1 MWSRKRLDIGW
12 SDLLFGACKVF
23 APPNRDDAARNVEK
37 LWPEPENTLACL
49 SVRTG
54 FDLLLGA
61 LDLPRGS
68 EVLVSALTIPDMV
81 RIVERHGLVPVPVDI
96 EPRHMAPT
104 LEQWQRAITPATRLV
119 LAAHLFGGQA
129 DMEPL
134 LALARWH
141 KLLVVED
148 CAQAFAGLGYQGH
161 PRADVSMFSFG
172 TIKRCTA
179 LGGAILRVRDADLL
193 ARMRTAGA
201 AYPVQRRRAYLK
213 RLVKCAAMKSICCQ
227 PVCGLIVRV
236 CRTLGAD
243 YDRWVNRAARGFPGD
258 DFFGQ
263 IRRCA
268 SAALLAVLERRLL
281 RHDLRRLERHV
292 EKGAALAAALRPSV
306 DCPGAMVE
314 PHTYWVFP
322 ILAELP
328 DRLLEHLAKKGF
340 DATQGQSLCVVGP
353 PADRADRTAVA
364 AEELLTRVVFL
375 PFYPEMPAGEM
386 NRMSAAVLECATS
399 LRGGT

>member
-1 MWSRKRLDIGW
+1 M
-12 SDLLFGACKVF
+12 
-23 APPNRDDAARNVEK
+23 RNVEN
-37 LWPEPENTLACL
+37 LWPEAENTLACL

-81 RIVERHGLVPVPVDI
+81 RIVERHGLVPVPVDV
-96 EPRHMAPT
+96 EPRRMAPT

-119 LAAHLFGGQA
+119 LTAHLFGGHA

-179 LGGAILRVRDADLL
+179 LGGAVLRVRDADLL
-193 ARMRTAGA
+193 TRMRTADA
-201 AYPVQRRRAYLK
+201 AYPMQRRRAYLK
-213 RLVKCAAMKSICCQ
+213 RLAKYAAMKSLCCR
-227 PVCGLIVRV
+227 PVCGLIVRA
-236 CRTLGAD
+236 CKMLGAD

-263 IRRCA
+263 IRRRPSA
-268 SAALLAVLERRLL
+268 SLLAVLERRLL
-281 RHDLRRLERHV
+281 RHDSRCLERHV
-292 EKGAALAAALRPSV
+292 ENGEALAAMLRPSV
-306 DCPGAMVE
+306 DCPGATLE

-322 ILAELP
+322 ILVEQP
-328 DRLLEHLAKKGF
+328 ECLLKHLAKNGF

-353 PADRADRTAVA
+353 PADRVDRAAVA
-364 AEELLTRVVFL
+364 AEDLLTRVVFL
-375 PFYPEMPAGEM
+375 PFYPEMPVGET
-386 NRMSAAVLECATS
+386 NRMAAAVLEYSNAH
-399 LRGGT
+399 REDAAG